1 MKIAVYPGSFDPLS
15 NGHLDIIQR
24 ASKLFDKLYILV
36 SINPNKK
43 YIFNE
48 KERVEIV
55 QKSCQ
60 DLQNVEV
67 VASKTLVLEFARK
80 MHAECIIRGLRN
92 HNDFDNE
99 MQLFQFNHTIDNQI
113 ETIFLFPSTHNL
125 FLSSSSIKE
134 LVMFG
139 SDITNYVPSIVKD
152 EIEQKLNERLKKLDI
167 E

>member
-1 MKIAVYPGSFDPLS
+1 
-15 NGHLDIIQR
+15 
-24 ASKLFDKLYILV
+24 
-36 SINPNKK
+36 
-43 YIFNE
+43 
-48 KERVEIV
+48 
-55 QKSCQ
+55 
-60 DLQNVEV
+60 
-67 VASKTLVLEFARK
+67 
-80 MHAECIIRGLRN
+80 
-92 HNDFDNE
+92 

-152 EIEQKLNERLKKLDI
+152 EIEQKLNKRLKKLDI